1 MTIRRSGQRPARV
14 GWRALEWIFLLVGL
28 VAVDCFVWMNTSS
41 VLYQAYEDWAFDQTL
56 RGLTPSI
63 GGFMTDE
70 WQWLVSGRREK
81 TETAEA
87 PKPLPIPNGPT
98 ILTPPA
104 PRSVIGRLDIPR
116 LNLAVMVRE
125 GADERTL
132 SRAVGHIPGTALPG
146 GIGQRWTGRA
156 SRYVLPRAA
165 EYPGRRHY
173 RPRDHGRDLPLY
185 REIDQHCHAA
195 RCERAESVR
204 RRNADAC
211 DLLSV
216 LLRGFGAQAIH
227 RACGAPGGRSSRKL
241 PRRRLARGPTS
252 SQALELSGQRGAFQP
267 EHFRGQ
273 LLVAA
278 SFAQRLFQNV

>member
-1 MTIRRSGQRPARV
+1 MKARLTWSDDPPERATSARV

-146 GIGQRWTGRA
+146 GIGNVGLAGHRDTFFRELRNIRA
-156 SRYVLPRAA
+156 DDTIDLETTAGTYRYIVKSTSIVT
-165 EYPGRRHY
+165 
-173 RPRDHGRDLPLY
+173 PRDVSVLKASGGETLTLVTCYPFYYVGSAPKRF
-185 REIDQHCHAA
+185 IVHAA
-195 RCERAESVR
+195 
-204 RRNADAC
+204 
-211 DLLSV
+211 LLE
-216 LLRGFGAQAIH
+216 
-227 RACGAPGGRSSRKL
+227 GAPQGSSR
-241 PRRRLARGPTS
+241 G
-252 SQALELSGQRGAFQP
+252 GA
-267 EHFRGQ
+267 
-273 LLVAA
+273 
-278 SFAQRLFQNV
+278 